1 MVKFFKCKHCGNV
14 IIKLHDSKVPVM
26 CCGEKMHKVEPNTV
40 DAAVEKHLPVI
51 EVKDLL
57 ATVSVGSVEHP
68 MQDDHYIKWIVLETT
83 EGIKV
88 KNLTPSD
95 KPIAIFSL
103 LDGEEVISA
112 YEFCNKHGIWKA

>member
-1 MVKFFKCKHCGNV
+1 MELYICNHCGN
-14 IIKLHDSKVPVM
+14 IITYLENSNVPVM
-26 CCGEKMHKVEPNTV
+26 CCGAKMQKINPNTN
-40 DAAVEKHLPVI
+40 DGAVEKHIPVI

-57 ATVSVGSVEHP
+57 ATVIVGSAIHP
-68 MQDDHYIKWIVLETT
+68 MQEDHYIKWIILETT

-88 KNLTPSD
+88 KNLSPSD
-95 KPIAIFSL
+95 KPVAIFSL

>member
-1 MVKFFKCKHCGNV
+1 MELFICKHCGN
-14 IIKLHDSKVPVM
+14 IITFLENSNVPVM
-26 CCGEKMHKVEPNTV
+26 CCGEKMQKVEPNTV
-40 DAAVEKHLPVI
+40 DAAVEKHLPVV

-57 ATVSVGSVEHP
+57 ATVVVGSVEHP
-68 MQDDHYIKWIVLETT
+68 MQEDHYIKWIVLETT

-95 KPIAIFSL
+95 KPVAIFSL
-103 LDGEEVISA
+103 LDGEEVICA

>member
-1 MVKFFKCKHCGNV
+1 MELFICKHCGN
-14 IIKLHDSKVPVM
+14 IITFLENSNVPVM
-26 CCGEKMHKVEPNTV
+26 CCGEKMQKVEPNTV
-40 DAAVEKHLPVI
+40 DAAVEKHLPVV

-57 ATVSVGSVEHP
+57 ATVTVGSVEHP
-68 MQDDHYIKWIVLETT
+68 MQDDHYIKWIILETS

-112 YEFCNKHGIWKA
+112 YEFCNKHGIWKK

>member
-1 MVKFFKCKHCGNV
+1 MDLFICKHCGN
-14 IIKLHDSKVPVM
+14 IITYLEKTAVPVM
-26 CCGEKMHKVEPNTV
+26 CCGEKMQKVEPNTV

-57 ATVSVGSVEHP
+57 ATVVVGSVEHP
-68 MQDDHYIKWIVLETT
+68 MQEDHYIKWIILETS

-103 LDGEEVISA
+103 LDGEEVICA